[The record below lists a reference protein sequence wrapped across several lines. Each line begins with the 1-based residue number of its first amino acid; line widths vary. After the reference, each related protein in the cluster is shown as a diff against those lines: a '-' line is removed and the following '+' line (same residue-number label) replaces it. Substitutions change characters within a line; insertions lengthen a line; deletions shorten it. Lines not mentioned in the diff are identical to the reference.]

1 MLGLMPTIDPS
12 TLRCS
17 IARTISVLGDRWALL
32 VIREA
37 AFGTTRFSEFKQRL
51 RIASDV
57 LTDRL
62 QSLVDAGVLERV
74 AYQEEGSRS
83 RTEYR
88 LTDAGREF
96 GVVLGALGDWG
107 RTHVPAEEDSGVRY
121 HDGDG
126 RPVHVAFVDQDG
138 RVLEAADV
146 GVSRR

>member
-1 MLGLMPTIDPS
+1 MLLRMPTLDPS
-12 TLRCS
+12 TMTCS
-17 IARTISVLGDRWALL
+17 IARTISLLGDRWALL

-37 AFGTTRFSEFKQRL
+37 ALGTTRFSDFKQRL

-62 QSLVDAGVLERV
+62 QSLVAADVLERV

-107 RTHVPAEEDSGVRY
+107 RTHVPADHDSGVRY
-121 HDGDG
+121 HDRDG
-126 RPVHVAFVDQDG
+126 RPVHVRFVDEEG

-146 GVSRR
+146 AVSRR

>member
-1 MLGLMPTIDPS
+1 MPTMDPS
-12 TLRCS
+12 TMRCS
-17 IARTISVLGDRWALL
+17 IARTITVLGDRWALL
-32 VIREA
+32 VLREA

-51 RIASDV
+51 HIASDV

-62 QSLVDAGVLERV
+62 STLVGAGVLERV
-74 AYQEEGSRS
+74 AYQEEGSRA

-107 RTHVPAEEDSGVRY
+107 RTHVPADEDSGVRY
-121 HDGDG
+121 HDRDG
-126 RPVHVAFVDQDG
+126 RPVHVAFVGQDG
-138 RVLEAADV
+138 RILGADDV

>member
-1 MLGLMPTIDPS
+1 MPTVDAS

-17 IARTISVLGDRWALL
+17 IARTITVLGDRWALL
-32 VIREA
+32 VLREA

-62 QSLVDAGVLERV
+62 QTLVAAGVLERV

-107 RTHVPAEEDSGVRY
+107 RSHVPAQEDSGVRY

-126 RPVHVAFVDQDG
+126 RPVRVAFVDEDG
-138 RVLEAADV
+138 RVLGADDV
-146 GVSRR
+146 AVSRR